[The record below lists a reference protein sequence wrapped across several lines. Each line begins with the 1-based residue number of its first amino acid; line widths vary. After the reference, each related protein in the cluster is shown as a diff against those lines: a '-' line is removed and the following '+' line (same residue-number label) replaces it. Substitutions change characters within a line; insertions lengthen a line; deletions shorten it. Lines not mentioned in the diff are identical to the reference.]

1 MIFFNALNETF
12 QVIFTALCAVAFV
25 GQLFFLCLCISR
37 KKNIIMILV
46 TALVAVVSALNVT
59 RLFYG
64 APIFSQSEFFSGDM
78 AVIVVIAVNISLGTI
93 AYILAFAEIHRDV
106 LTDVKIPEY
115 LENSKDG
122 ILFADRNG
130 QVLFANYKIKELCR
144 TITKSE
150 LRDANSFS
158 DVVFKAKSNNKFTVF
173 NVDGKLIFRFSE
185 NNAWEFSHTAFD
197 GGNYIITATDA
208 TQSLNTAE
216 KITENKRMIKETANR
231 LQWTLDNLDGLK
243 NQAEI
248 SEKSEPLR
256 AQIRDYANRLYE
268 GIANDGV
275 ITAEQVGA
283 ENIASEEQLS
293 LIIRAFELI
302 GVSVSVIG
310 NMPSDE
316 KRFTTLIELLFVS
329 ASSAVSLC
337 RAERITMAI
346 YEGGNK
352 LTANINCDGTLL
364 HSKHIGV
371 FDNIKNR
378 ISALDGTLTITKEPS
393 LKISV
398 MLLK

>member
-1 MIFFNALNETF
+1 MIFFNALNESF
-12 QVIFTALCAVAFV
+12 QVIFTALCTVAFI

-37 KKNIIMILV
+37 KKNIIM
-46 TALVAVVSALNVT
+46 TAITAVVAVVSAFNVT

-64 APIFSQSEFFSGDM
+64 APIFSQSEFLSSDM

-93 AYILAFAEIHRDV
+93 AYILAFAEIQKDV
-106 LTDVKIPEY
+106 LTEVKIPDY

-122 ILFADRNG
+122 ILFADQSG
-130 QVLFANYKIKELCR
+130 QILLANYKIKELCR
-144 TITKSE
+144 TITKAE
-150 LRDANSFS
+150 LKNANSFC
-158 DVVFKAKSNNKFTVF
+158 DLIFNAKSNNKFTVF

-216 KITENKRMIKETANR
+216 KITENKRMIKETENR

-243 NQAEI
+243 KQAEI
-248 SEKSEPLR
+248 SEQSEPLR
-256 AQIRDYANRLYE
+256 AQIRDYANRLYD
-268 GIANDGV
+268 GIANDESV
-275 ITAEQVGA
+275 ISEQVGA
-283 ENIASEEQLS
+283 ERIPREKQLP
-293 LIIRAFELI
+293 LIISAFELI
-302 GVSVSVIG
+302 GVSVNVIG
-310 NMPSDE
+310 SMPADE
-316 KRFTTLIELLFVS
+316 KRFTTLLELLFVS
-329 ASSAVSLC
+329 ASSAVSFC
-337 RAERITMAI
+337 RAERVTMAI

-364 HSKHIGV
+364 HSKHVGV
-371 FDNIKNR
+371 FDNIKKR
-378 ISALDGTLTITKEPS
+378 ISELGGTLTITKEPS